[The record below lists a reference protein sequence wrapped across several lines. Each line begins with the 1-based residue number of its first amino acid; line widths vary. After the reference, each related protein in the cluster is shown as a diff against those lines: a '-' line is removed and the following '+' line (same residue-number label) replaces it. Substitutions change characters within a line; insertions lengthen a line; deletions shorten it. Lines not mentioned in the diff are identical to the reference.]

1 MLEKT
6 ARDIMT
12 PTVYAVDPYISIR
25 EAARE
30 MVSRGIGSLLV
41 ISEGNIVGIFT
52 ERDLAKA
59 ISQARSLDEPIINAM
74 TKDVITVEIDD
85 SISIIKEKM
94 IKANIRHLPVVDKEG
109 KPVGMISIKDLLMHV

>member
-1 MLEKT
+1 
-6 ARDIMT
+6 MT

>member
-6 ARDIMT
+6 AKDIMT